1 MRTNR
6 SSKALNSQRPYWTV
20 LCQWLLSN
28 NTKSHQQE
36 LYLIYVVHFT
46 VDWDLYLWRF
56 QNVQVSHCNSGNSVL
71 TTTVTFKRNKK
82 SNISW
87 NIIRLAFRTSRAE
100 GGGEEMK
107 GKKVVQA
114 KQIIVQSN
122 MNPRLHTRIKSVT
135 SEMEIGTRMTTGMT
149 LME

>member
-1 MRTNR
+1 M
-6 SSKALNSQRPYWTV
+6 
-20 LCQWLLSN
+20 
-28 NTKSHQQE
+28 
-36 LYLIYVVHFT
+36 
-46 VDWDLYLWRF
+46 
-56 QNVQVSHCNSGNSVL
+56 QVSHCNSGNSVL

-82 SNISW
+82 SNILW
-87 NIIRLAFRTSRAE
+87 NIIRLAFRTSQTE

-122 MNPRLHTRIKSVT
+122 MNPRLHTQIKSVT